1 LLAAQEEMDLTPRF
15 HSSEWHGFPSPSQAS
30 NSFFYYFLEVA
41 RLMMSIEAEKVSLFI
56 FFRLLIDTTQSS

>member
-1 LLAAQEEMDLTPRF
+1 MDFLLHPR
-15 HSSEWHGFPSPSQAS
+15 PPT
-30 NSFFYYFLEVA
+30 SFFYYFLEVA